1 MSFEGFNGNTA
12 IYLRTYCTFNQ
23 CTCSGSYNYPRKD
36 NFRAYRIY
44 YNQVLHSASY
54 IQNALAHQV
63 YITESS

>member
-1 MSFEGFNGNTA
+1 MIASCLWLYI
-12 IYLRTYCTFNQ
+12 IYRLLYSTFNQ

-36 NFRAYRIY
+36 NFCAYRIY

-63 YITESS
+63 TESS